1 MKELRIALRD
11 FEKYKEKNKDDL
23 YGISCY
29 KVALKLMKAFDKE
42 MEKKKHSGLAVGFIK
57 SLLKSWLSENSISP
71 IEDDDFKKCDT
82 LQFGVEVYYFE
93 GIFKYVYPDG
103 KVEYYDADRVVYH
116 DTYDGKDV
124 TWHSA
129 GDIDKIVDEYVGKIT
144 MPYKREKIH
153 VYGEDKYL
161 SENGEDLT
169 KEHSGVIN
177 YRYIKYIL
185 KEDGTKIIVNKEIRQ
200 WEKF

>member
-42 MEKKKHSGLAVGFIK
+42 MEKRKHSGLAVGFIK
-57 SLLKSWLSENSISP
+57 SLIKSWLSENSISP

-82 LQFGVEVYYFE
+82 LQFGVEVYYFD

-116 DTYDGKDV
+116 DTYDGKDII
-124 TWHSA
+124 WQSSDA
-129 GDIDKIVDEYVGKIT
+129 EKIVEEYIGKIT
-144 MPYKREKIH
+144 MPYKRETIH
-153 VYGEDKYL
+153 VYGEDKHL
-161 SENGEDLT
+161 SKNGEDLT
-169 KEHSGVIN
+169 KEHRGETN

-185 KEDGTKIIVNKEIRQ
+185 RGDGTKIVVDRRVR
-200 WEKF
+200 